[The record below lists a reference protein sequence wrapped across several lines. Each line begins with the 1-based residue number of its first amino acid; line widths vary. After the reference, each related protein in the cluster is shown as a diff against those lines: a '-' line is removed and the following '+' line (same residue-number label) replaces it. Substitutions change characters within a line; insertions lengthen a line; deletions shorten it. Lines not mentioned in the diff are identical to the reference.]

1 MRLYQIAA
9 VFLLLLMA
17 LLWAGMAYTLAR
29 TSGEAYLLP
38 TVMPWPTAT
47 LTFTPAP
54 ATPAPP
60 TATPREQALALPPT
74 WTPTPTFTPSPTATP
89 TPLPATPTPTPLP
102 GVRPTAVPLM
112 GTPAVPPSSTLPI
125 PTPVPALDI
134 PDEAVTILLL
144 GSDKRPQ
151 WNDWHTDVV
160 QYVVIYPDVPSV
172 SIVSIPRDLY
182 VYIPNFWMSRVN
194 FADLYGEKYGVE
206 GGGFG
211 LLNQTL
217 LYNLGITADFYVK
230 VDFDGLISLVD
241 LLGGIDVPVHCRLED
256 YWPYPDPDGTY
267 HRIALDPG
275 LHHMDGELALWYSRS
290 RLTTSAFSRERRQQQ
305 VLKAMWLKGKQ
316 MDLVASA
323 PQMYLQTRDLYQTNL
338 GLGNILQLAVTAAQ
352 LDPVNVRRFNIGP
365 NETRPYVT
373 PYGGSVVLPLWERIQ
388 PLLQQAL
395 SAPLTNRATQ
405 NPVLV
410 EVVNASG
417 HGDWDQLAA
426 DRLYTFGFIPVIVA
440 YDGAPQARTQ
450 VLFYGETT
458 KGSGVNELLRAL
470 ALNEARLVWQP
481 DANARIKLRIVLGQ
495 DYQPCW

>member
-1 MRLYQIAA
+1 MRLYKIA
-9 VFLLLLMA
+9 VIFLLLMLTFV
-17 LLWAGMAYTLAR
+17 WATMAYTLAR
-29 TSGEAYLLP
+29 TLAEPEPLP
-38 TVMPWPTAT
+38 TVMILPSPTP
-47 LTFTPAP
+47 TFTPAP
-54 ATPAPP
+54 PTPVPP
-60 TATPREQALALPPT
+60 TAPVAAVALPPT
-74 WTPTPTFTPSPTATP
+74 WTPTATPTPEPTATP

-102 GVRPTAVPLM
+102 GVRPTAMPII
-112 GTPAVPPSSTLPI
+112 GTPSAPPSSTLPL
-125 PTPVPALDI
+125 PTRVPPLDI
-134 PDEAVTILLL
+134 PDDAITILLL

-151 WNDWHTDVV
+151 WSDWHTDVV
-160 QYVVIYPDVPSV
+160 QYVVIYPKVPSV

-182 VYIPNFWMSRVN
+182 VYIPNFWMSRIN

-267 HRIALDPG
+267 HRIALEPG
-275 LHHMDGELALWYSRS
+275 VHHMDGELALWYSRS

-316 MDLVASA
+316 MNLVASA
-323 PQMYLQTRDLYQTNL
+323 PQMYLQTQGLYQTNL
-338 GLGNILQLAVTAAQ
+338 GLGNILSLAVTAAQ
-352 LDPVNVRRFNIGP
+352 LDPVNVRRYNIGP
-365 NETRPYVT
+365 NETRPYITV
-373 PYGGSVVLPLWERIQ
+373 YGGNVVLPLRDKIE
-388 PLLQQAL
+388 PLLRQAL
-395 SAPLTNRATQ
+395 AAPLTNRATQ
-405 NPVLV
+405 NPIFV

-426 DRLYTFGFIPVIVA
+426 DRLYTFGFIPVIVP
-440 YDGAPQARTQ
+440 YDGASQQQTQ
-450 VLFYGETT
+450 VFFYGETM
-458 KGSGVNELLRAL
+458 KGSGVHELLRAFSL
-470 ALNEARLVWQP
+470 SDQRLVWQP
-481 DANARIKLRIVLGQ
+481 DPQAGVNLRIVLGK